1 MSLTACLGLKYSLFH
16 RTNLDEGSY
25 SADLRHSKGM
35 VDWNIAQLSM
45 LIMKVLGSSMWVRLG
60 VGKQEQGIGLLYGI
74 CLMVV

>member
-1 MSLTACLGLKYSLFH
+1 MKALTQLTLGTP
-16 RTNLDEGSY
+16 REWWTGTNP
-25 SADLRHSKGM
+25 
-35 VDWNIAQLSM
+35 AQLSM